1 MGRLISFGCSMTY
14 GQALPDCFIPPYGVG
29 PNPSKYSWVSLVAK
43 TVNLECVNLAK
54 PGSSNKRIAHDILN
68 YKFLDDDTV
77 FIQWTYP
84 NRTSV
89 FENKRIV
96 HNLLPQHTD
105 PKHIDIKSQVYYKE
119 LHSEYDSI
127 LQSKLYISSINMLL
141 KSKNLK
147 VYNLLLK
154 KEYTDCLNLSGL
166 ITEHIPLYLDEYE
179 RAYPRALDKC
189 HIGIE
194 GNSMFAKHLLEHLD
208 IDNNLPIYK
217 KLTFMQVIFR
227 DRK

>member
-1 MGRLISFGCSMTY
+1 MSRLISFGCSMTY
-14 GQALPDCFIPPYGVG
+14 GQALPDCFTTQYGFG
-29 PNPSKYSWVSLVAK
+29 LNPSKYSWVSLVAK

-89 FENKRIV
+89 IDNK
-96 HNLLPQHTD
+96 HNVYNILPQHT
-105 PKHIDIKSQVYYKE
+105 DIKSQVYYKE

-208 IDNNLPIYK
+208 VDNSLPTYK
-217 KLTFMQVIFR
+217 KLTLMQKIFR